1 MSQQRLMFSGCAGLI
16 AVLLAC
22 IGAAQAQNFP
32 ARPLRIFTVEAG
44 GALDITTR
52 SIAQVM
58 SLSLGQSILVENRP
72 SGSRPEDTVIKAAPD
87 GHTLL
92 YWANPLWLAPFL
104 REVTYDP
111 LRDLAPISLTAR
123 APSVLIIPSSLS
135 VNSVRELVTMAKSRP
150 GQLNTASTLAGTT
163 PHLAAVMFSSM
174 AGSNVVNVFYKGT
187 VQGMNDLL
195 AGRVQLMFPSIAAA
209 MPHIKSG
216 KLRALAV
223 TSVTPTDLLPGIP
236 ALAASGYPDYEA
248 VSFHAIFAPA
258 NTPAPIVQRLNQEVV
273 RALHQADVKE
283 KLFRIGI
290 DVAGSTPEQLTAT
303 MKSEMTK
310 LGKVIRDN
318 AIRAE

>member
-1 MSQQRLMFSGCAGLI
+1 MPRRSLS
-16 AVLLAC
+16 VLLYAMLAAQWL
-22 IGAAQAQNFP
+22 IGSGAAQAQVFP
-32 ARPLRIFTVEAG
+32 SRPLRIFTVEAG
-44 GALDITTR
+44 GALDITAR

-58 SLSLGQSILVENRP
+58 SVSMGQSILIENRP
-72 SGSRPEDTVIKAAPD
+72 SGSRPEDTVIKAAAD
-87 GHTLL
+87 GHTML

-111 LRDLAPISLTAR
+111 LKDLSPIALTAK
-123 APSVLIIPSSLS
+123 APSVLIIPSSLPA
-135 VNSVRELVTMAKSRP
+135 NSVRELVAMAKARP

-174 AGSNVVNVFYKGT
+174 TGINVVNVFYKGT

-209 MPHIKSG
+209 MSHIRAG

-223 TSVTPTDLLPGIP
+223 TSVTPTDLLPGVP
-236 ALAASGYPDYEA
+236 ALAAAGYPDYEA

-273 RALHQADVKE
+273 RALHQSDVKE

-290 DVAGSTPEQLTAT
+290 DVAGGTPEQLTAT
-303 MKSEMTK
+303 MKSEMAK